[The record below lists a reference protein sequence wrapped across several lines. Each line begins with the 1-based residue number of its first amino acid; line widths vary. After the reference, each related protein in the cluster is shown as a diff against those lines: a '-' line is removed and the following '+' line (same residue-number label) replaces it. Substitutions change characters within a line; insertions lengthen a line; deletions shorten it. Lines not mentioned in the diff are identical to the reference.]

1 MQKILSILLA
11 VIYLSASSGLALQV
25 HYCMDEVS
33 GVSLAADDENSCGKC
48 GMEKNSGTCCKDETK
63 FVKLDDA
70 HKLLA
75 SAYLQHPVATIL
87 NSSEYFEQ
95 SIAFSN
101 LSDPAIFNAHAPPVK
116 TNRPLN
122 LLHCVFRV

>member
-11 VIYLSASSGLALQV
+11 VIYLSTSSGLALQV

-33 GVSLAADDENSCGKC
+33 GVSLAADDEKGCGKC
-48 GMEKNSGTCCKDETK
+48 GMEKNSNTCCKDETK

-70 HKLLA
+70 HKLLP
-75 SAYLQHPVATIL
+75 SAYLQHPVAAIL

-95 SIAFSN
+95 SVASCN
-101 LSDPAIFNAHAPPVK
+101 LSDPA
-116 TNRPLN
+116 
-122 LLHCVFRV
+122 